1 MVMPQHADAA
11 VIRSRARVPEI
22 VIVAPSYD
30 RFADFVRAARAGE
43 IGLHLC
49 LDGHSAVRL
58 ARRFPATAWIVASD
72 LPDMSGFD
80 LVDMLGAHDLDPAV
94 DAPGCG
100 ARAFLD
106 TCGESL
112 HTAVFVVADEYRLE
126 DEQRAL
132 AAGVAG
138 FFVHA
143 VTPDVIRE
151 SLQHATAAVVSGPAP
166 A

>member
-1 MVMPQHADAA
+1 MSMPQHANVA
-11 VIRSRARVPEI
+11 VNRSRARVPEI

-58 ARRFPATAWIVASD
+58 ARRFPAAAWIVAAD
-72 LPDMSGFD
+72 T
-80 LVDMLGAHDLDPAV
+80 
-94 DAPGCG
+94 PGG
-100 ARAFLD
+100 GSRAFLD
-106 TCGESL
+106 GYGESH
-112 HTAVFVVADEYRLE
+112 HTAVFVVADEYRHE

-138 FFVHA
+138 FFVHP
-143 VTPDVIRE
+143 VTPDVISD
-151 SLQHATAAVVSGPAP
+151 SLQHACGAAVPA
-166 A
+166 